1 MIEFLF
7 STLGLINPQIFVFS
21 ILVFFIGYGLA
32 PTAYYKKINWLIA
45 YPMWLSER
53 LERLSKKSWNP
64 YLLFLFLLSVNSI
77 SLFLTL
83 LSGLLPILPFLFA
96 AWTGLNIGVVTYHTL
111 KGQLFYTALINPV
124 AMFELPAAFLT
135 FTMAFQYNL
144 SLLNA
149 TIIEITSAT
158 FNNYINLFFSLVVPL
173 LMIAGIL
180 ETFLIIYA
188 RKFENNDKSEEDN

>member
-7 STLGLINPQIFVFS
+7 STLGLINPQIFIFS
-21 ILVFFIGYGLA
+21 ILIFFIGYGLA
-32 PTAYYKKINWLIA
+32 PTAYYKNINWLIA
-45 YPMWLSER
+45 YPMWLSGK
-53 LERLSKKSWNP
+53 LEHLSKKSWNP
-64 YLLFLFLLSVNSI
+64 YLLFLFLLSVNSV

-83 LSGLLPILPFLFA
+83 LSGLLPILPFAFA

-135 FTMAFQYNL
+135 FTMAFQNNL
-144 SLLNA
+144 SLLNI
-149 TIIEITSAT
+149 TIIEITPAT
-158 FNNYINLFFSLVVPL
+158 FGAYINLFFWLVIPL
-173 LMIAGIL
+173 LILAGIL

-188 RKFENNDKSEEDN
+188 RKFENDSKSEDEK